1 MKRMLYNRVNEVE
14 QMDFR
19 ENFSILIVDDEK
31 SLLENLYNFLKDKG
45 FKDVYTAKNLKESRF
60 KLKNFNI
67 DLIVLDLMLPDG
79 SGFDLLK
86 EVRQNSNVAV
96 IILSALDGIDDR
108 REGFENKADDYLV
121 KPFFPDELLW
131 RIDAVLRRSKK
142 IKTSEKL
149 NLGNVNFDKSKGILE
164 KNGKEIPL
172 TATQYKILEYLSE
185 NINMI
190 VSIDR
195 ILENIWQD
203 SYGYENTLITHIY
216 RLREKLEDNPRE
228 PKILITIKGLGYK
241 LVKED

>member
-1 MKRMLYNRVNEVE
+1 
-14 QMDFR
+14 MDIR
-19 ENFSILIVDDEK
+19 RDFSILIVDDEK
-31 SLLENLYNFLKDKG
+31 NLLENLYNFLKDKG
-45 FKDVYTAKNLKESRF
+45 FKKVYTAKNLKESRF
-60 KLKNFNI
+60 KLENNKI

-86 EVRQNSNVAV
+86 EVRQTSDIAV

-108 REGFENKADDYLV
+108 REGFENKADDYIV
-121 KPFFPDELLW
+121 KPFLPDELLW

-142 IKTSEKL
+142 IKNEEKIV
-149 NLGNVNFDKSKGILE
+149 LGNVIFDKSKGILE
-164 KNGKEIPL
+164 KNGEEIPL
-172 TATQYKILEYLSE
+172 TATQFKILDYLSE

-195 ILENIWQD
+195 ILDNIWED

-216 RLREKLEDNPRE
+216 RLREKLEDNPRD

-241 LVKED
+241 LVKEE

>member
-1 MKRMLYNRVNEVE
+1 
-14 QMDFR
+14 MDYLR
-19 ENFSILIVDDEK
+19 NFSILIVDDEK
-31 SLLENLYNFLKDKG
+31 NLLENLYEFLKNKG
-45 FKDVYTAKNLKESRF
+45 FKRVYTAKNLKEARF
-60 KLKNFNI
+60 KLANNKI

-86 EVRQNSNVAV
+86 EVRQTSSTAV

-108 REGFENKADDYLV
+108 REGFENSADDYLV

-131 RIDAVLRRSKK
+131 RIEAVLRRSIKLKSEEK
-142 IKTSEKL
+142 I
-149 NLGNVNFDKSKGILE
+149 NLGNVIFDKSKGILE
-164 KNGKEIPL
+164 KNGEEISL
-172 TATQYKILEYLSE
+172 TATQFKILYYLSE
-185 NINMI
+185 NINKI

-195 ILENIWQD
+195 ILDNIWKD

-216 RLREKLEDNPRE
+216 RIREKLEDNPRN

>member
-1 MKRMLYNRVNEVE
+1 MKRMLYNRVNEVA

-149 NLGNVNFDKSKGILE
+149 NLGNVIFDKSKGILE

-216 RLREKLEDNPRE
+216 RLREKLEDNPRD

>member
-1 MKRMLYNRVNEVE
+1 
-14 QMDFR
+14 MDFR
-19 ENFSILIVDDEK
+19 KNFNILIVDDETN
-31 SLLENLYNFLKDKG
+31 LLENLYNFLKDKG
-45 FKDVYTAKNLKESRF
+45 FKKVYTAKNLMESRF
-60 KLKNFNI
+60 KLANFKI
-67 DLIVLDLMLPDG
+67 DLVVLDLMLPDG

-86 EVRQNSNVAV
+86 EIRKTSDMAV

-108 REGFENKADDYLV
+108 KEGFENKADDYLV

-142 IKTSEKL
+142 IKNGERIS
-149 NLGNVNFDKSKGILE
+149 LGKVIFDKSKGILI

-172 TATQYKILEYLSE
+172 TATQFKILAYLAD

-195 ILENIWQD
+195 ILENIWED

-216 RLREKLEDNPRE
+216 RIREKLEDNPRD

>member
-1 MKRMLYNRVNEVE
+1 
-14 QMDFR
+14 MDFR
-19 ENFSILIVDDEK
+19 NNFSILIVDDETN
-31 SLLENLYNFLKDKG
+31 LLENLYNFLKDKG
-45 FKDVYTAKNLKESRF
+45 FGKVYTAKNLKESRF
-60 KLKNFNI
+60 KLANFKI
-67 DLIVLDLMLPDG
+67 DLLVLDLMLPDG

-86 EVRQNSNVAV
+86 EIRKTSDMAV

-108 REGFENKADDYLV
+108 KEGFENKADDYLV

-142 IKTSEKL
+142 IKTEERIS
-149 NLGNVNFDKSKGILE
+149 LGKVIFDKSKGILI
-164 KNGKEIPL
+164 KNNDEIPL
-172 TATQYKILEYLSE
+172 TATQFKILAYLAD
-185 NINMI
+185 NMNMI

-195 ILENIWQD
+195 ILENIWED

-216 RLREKLEDNPRE
+216 RIREKLEDNPRE

>member
-1 MKRMLYNRVNEVE
+1 
-14 QMDFR
+14 MDFR
-19 ENFSILIVDDEK
+19 KNFNILVVDDEK
-31 SLLENLYNFLKDKG
+31 DLLENLYNFLKDKG
-45 FKDVYTAKNLKESRF
+45 FKKIYTAKNLKESRF
-60 KLKNFNI
+60 KLENFKI

-86 EVRQNSNVAV
+86 KVREKSDVAV

-108 REGFENKADDYLV
+108 KEGFENKADDYLV

-142 IKTSEKL
+142 IKNEEKI
-149 NLGNVNFDKSKGILE
+149 NLGKVIFDKSKGVIE
-164 KNGKEIPL
+164 KNGEEIPL
-172 TATQYKILEYLSE
+172 TATQFKILDYLCE

-195 ILENIWQD
+195 ILDHIWKD

-228 PKILITIKGLGYK
+228 PKILITLKGLGYK
-241 LVKED
+241 LVKEE

>member
-1 MKRMLYNRVNEVE
+1 
-14 QMDFR
+14 MDFR
-19 ENFSILIVDDEK
+19 SNFSILVVDDEK
-31 SLLENLYNFLKDKG
+31 NLLENLYDFLKNKG
-45 FKDVYTAKNLKESRF
+45 FKKVYTAKNLKEARF
-60 KLKNFNI
+60 KLQNFKI

-79 SGFDLLK
+79 SGFNLLK
-86 EVRQNSNVAV
+86 EVRRTSNMAV

-142 IKTSEKL
+142 IKSEEKIS
-149 NLGNVNFDKSKGILE
+149 LGNVVFDKSKGILE

-172 TATQYKILEYLSE
+172 TATQFKILDYLSE
-185 NINMI
+185 NINKI

-195 ILENIWQD
+195 ILDNIWKD

-216 RLREKLEDNPRE
+216 RLREKLEDNPRD

-241 LVKED
+241 LVKEE

>member
-1 MKRMLYNRVNEVE
+1 
-14 QMDFR
+14 MDFR
-19 ENFSILIVDDEK
+19 NNFSILIVDDETN
-31 SLLENLYNFLKDKG
+31 LLENLYNFLKDKG
-45 FKDVYTAKNLKESRF
+45 FKKVYTAKNLKESRF
-60 KLKNFNI
+60 KLGNFKI
-67 DLIVLDLMLPDG
+67 DLVVLDLMLPDG

-86 EVRQNSNVAV
+86 EIRKTSDMAV

-108 REGFENKADDYLV
+108 KEGFENKADDYLV

-131 RIDAVLRRSKK
+131 RIDAVLRRCKK
-142 IKTSEKL
+142 IKNDEKI
-149 NLGNVNFDKSKGILE
+149 NLGKVIFDKSKGILI
-164 KNGKEIPL
+164 KNGEEIPL
-172 TATQYKILEYLSE
+172 TATQFKILSYLAD

-195 ILENIWQD
+195 ILENIWED

-216 RLREKLEDNPRE
+216 RIREKLEDNPRD

>member
-1 MKRMLYNRVNEVE
+1 MN
-14 QMDFR
+14 FR
-19 ENFSILIVDDEK
+19 ENFSILVIDDEK
-31 SLLENLYNFLKDKG
+31 NLLENLYNFLKDKG
-45 FKDVYTAKNLKESRF
+45 FKKIYTAKNLKESRF
-60 KLKNFNI
+60 KLENFKI

-86 EVRQNSNVAV
+86 KVRKNSDLAV

-108 REGFENKADDYLV
+108 KEGFENKADDYLV

-142 IKTSEKL
+142 IKNDGKI
-149 NLGNVNFDKSKGILE
+149 NLGKVIFDKSKEVIE
-164 KNGKEIPL
+164 KNGEEITL
-172 TATQYKILEYLSE
+172 TATQFKILSFLSE
-185 NINMI
+185 NMNMI

-195 ILENIWQD
+195 ILDHIWKD

-216 RLREKLEDNPRE
+216 RLREKLEDNPRD

-241 LVKED
+241 LVNKE

>member
-1 MKRMLYNRVNEVE
+1 
-14 QMDFR
+14 MDFR
-19 ENFSILIVDDEK
+19 NNFSILIVDDETN
-31 SLLENLYNFLKDKG
+31 LLENLYIFLKEKG
-45 FKDVYTAKNLKESRF
+45 FKKVCTAKNLKESRF
-60 KLKNFNI
+60 KLGNFKI
-67 DLIVLDLMLPDG
+67 DLVVLDLMLPDG

-86 EVRQNSNVAV
+86 EIRKTSDMAV

-108 REGFENKADDYLV
+108 KKGFENKADDYLV

-142 IKTSEKL
+142 IKNDEKI
-149 NLGNVNFDKSKGILE
+149 NLGKVIFDKSKGILI
-164 KNGKEIPL
+164 KNGEEIPL
-172 TATQYKILEYLSE
+172 TATQFKILAYLAD

-195 ILENIWQD
+195 ILENIWED

-216 RLREKLEDNPRE
+216 RIREKLEDNPRD

>member
-1 MKRMLYNRVNEVE
+1 MIARGSL
-14 QMDFR
+14 MDFR
-19 ENFSILIVDDEK
+19 NNFSILIVDDETN
-31 SLLENLYNFLKDKG
+31 LLENLYNFLKDKG
-45 FKDVYTAKNLKESRF
+45 FGKVYTAKNLKESRF
-60 KLKNFNI
+60 KLANFRI
-67 DLIVLDLMLPDG
+67 DLVVLDLMLPDG

-86 EVRQNSNVAV
+86 EIRKTSDMAV

-108 REGFENKADDYLV
+108 KEGFENKADDYLV

-142 IKTSEKL
+142 IKKEEKIS
-149 NLGNVNFDKSKGILE
+149 LGKVIFDKSKGILI
-164 KNGKEIPL
+164 KNNDEIPL
-172 TATQYKILEYLSE
+172 TATQFKILAYLAD
-185 NINMI
+185 NMNMI

-195 ILENIWQD
+195 ILENIWED

-216 RLREKLEDNPRE
+216 RIREKLEDNPRE

>member
-1 MKRMLYNRVNEVE
+1 
-14 QMDFR
+14 MDFR
-19 ENFSILIVDDEK
+19 KNFNILVVDDEK
-31 SLLENLYNFLKDKG
+31 DLLENLYNFLKSKG
-45 FKDVYTAKNLKESRF
+45 FKKVYTAKNLKESRF
-60 KLKNFNI
+60 KIANFKI

-86 EVRQNSNVAV
+86 EVRENSDVAV

-108 REGFENKADDYLV
+108 KEGFENKADDYLV

-142 IKTSEKL
+142 IKNKEKI
-149 NLGNVNFDKSKGILE
+149 NLGKVIFDKSKGVIE
-164 KNGKEIPL
+164 KNGEEIPL
-172 TATQYKILEYLSE
+172 TATQFKILDYLCE

-195 ILENIWQD
+195 ILDHIWKD

-216 RLREKLEDNPRE
+216 RLREKIEDNPRD

-241 LVKED
+241 LVNKE

>member
-1 MKRMLYNRVNEVE
+1 
-14 QMDFR
+14 MDFR
-19 ENFSILIVDDEK
+19 KNFNILVVDDEK
-31 SLLENLYNFLKDKG
+31 DLLENLYNFLKSKG
-45 FKDVYTAKNLKESRF
+45 FKKVYTAKNLKESRF
-60 KLKNFNI
+60 KIANFKI

-86 EVRQNSNVAV
+86 EVRENSDVAV

-108 REGFENKADDYLV
+108 KEGFENKADDYLV
-121 KPFFPDELLW
+121 KPFFSDELLW

-142 IKTSEKL
+142 IKNEEKI
-149 NLGNVNFDKSKGILE
+149 NLGKVIFDKSKGVIE
-164 KNGKEIPL
+164 KNGEEIPL
-172 TATQYKILEYLSE
+172 TATQFKILDYLCE

-195 ILENIWQD
+195 ILDHIWKD

-241 LVKED
+241 LVKEE

>member
-1 MKRMLYNRVNEVE
+1 MN
-14 QMDFR
+14 FR
-19 ENFSILIVDDEK
+19 ENFSILVVDDEK
-31 SLLENLYNFLKDKG
+31 NLLENLYNFLKDKG
-45 FKDVYTAKNLKESRF
+45 FKKIYTAKNLKESRF
-60 KLKNFNI
+60 KLENFKI

-86 EVRQNSNVAV
+86 EVRKNSDLAV

-108 REGFENKADDYLV
+108 KEGFENKADDYLV

-142 IKTSEKL
+142 IKNEEKI
-149 NLGNVNFDKSKGILE
+149 NLGKVIFDKSKGIVE
-164 KNGKEIPL
+164 KNGKEIAL
-172 TATQYKILEYLSE
+172 TATQFKILSFLSE
-185 NINMI
+185 NMNMI

-195 ILENIWQD
+195 ILDHIWKD

-216 RLREKLEDNPRE
+216 RLREKLEDNPRD

-241 LVKED
+241 LVNKE

>member
-1 MKRMLYNRVNEVE
+1 
-14 QMDFR
+14 MDFR

-31 SLLENLYNFLKDKG
+31 SLLENLYNFLKNKG
-45 FKDVYTAKNLKESRF
+45 FKDVYTAKNLKEARF

-149 NLGNVNFDKSKGILE
+149 NLGNVIFDKSKGILE
-164 KNGKEIPL
+164 KNGKEIQL

-185 NINMI
+185 NVNMI

-216 RLREKLEDNPRE
+216 RLREKLEDNPRD

>member
-1 MKRMLYNRVNEVE
+1 
-14 QMDFR
+14 MDFR
-19 ENFSILIVDDEK
+19 KNFNILVVDDEK
-31 SLLENLYNFLKDKG
+31 DLLENLYNFLKSKG
-45 FKDVYTAKNLKESRF
+45 FKKVYTAKNLKESRF
-60 KLKNFNI
+60 KIANFKI

-86 EVRQNSNVAV
+86 EVRENSDVAV

-108 REGFENKADDYLV
+108 KEGFENKADDYLV

-142 IKTSEKL
+142 IKNEEKI
-149 NLGNVNFDKSKGILE
+149 NLGKVIFDKSKGVIE
-164 KNGKEIPL
+164 KNGEEIPL
-172 TATQYKILEYLSE
+172 TATQFKILDYLCE

-195 ILENIWQD
+195 ILDHIWKD

-216 RLREKLEDNPRE
+216 RLREKLEDNPRD

-241 LVKED
+241 LVNKE

>member
-1 MKRMLYNRVNEVE
+1 MN
-14 QMDFR
+14 FR
-19 ENFSILIVDDEK
+19 ENFSILVVDDEK
-31 SLLENLYNFLKDKG
+31 NLLENLYNFLKDKG
-45 FKDVYTAKNLKESRF
+45 FKKIYTAKNLKESRF
-60 KLKNFNI
+60 KLENFKI

-86 EVRQNSNVAV
+86 EVRKNSDLAV

-108 REGFENKADDYLV
+108 KEGFENKADDYLV

-142 IKTSEKL
+142 IKNDGKIKI
-149 NLGNVNFDKSKGILE
+149 GKVIFDKSRGVVE
-164 KNGKEIPL
+164 KNGKEIAL
-172 TATQYKILEYLSE
+172 TATQFKILSFLSE
-185 NINMI
+185 NMNMI

-195 ILENIWQD
+195 ILDHIWKD

-216 RLREKLEDNPRE
+216 RLREKLEDNPRD

-241 LVKED
+241 LVNKE

>member
-1 MKRMLYNRVNEVE
+1 
-14 QMDFR
+14 MDFR
-19 ENFSILIVDDEK
+19 SNFSILLVDDEK
-31 SLLENLYNFLKDKG
+31 NLLENLYNFLKNKG
-45 FKDVYTAKNLKESRF
+45 FKKVYTAKNLKESRF
-60 KLKNFNI
+60 KLENFKI

-86 EVRQNSNVAV
+86 EVRQTSNMAV

-142 IKTSEKL
+142 IKSEEKIS
-149 NLGNVNFDKSKGILE
+149 LGNVIFDKSKGILE
-164 KNGKEIPL
+164 KNGEEIAL
-172 TATQYKILEYLSE
+172 TATQFKILDYLSE

-195 ILENIWQD
+195 ILENIWKD

-216 RLREKLEDNPRE
+216 RLREKLEDNPRD
-228 PKILITIKGLGYK
+228 PKILVTIKGLGYK
-241 LVKED
+241 LVKDD

>member
-1 MKRMLYNRVNEVE
+1 
-14 QMDFR
+14 MDIR
-19 ENFSILIVDDEK
+19 RDYSILVVDDEK
-31 SLLENLYNFLKDKG
+31 SLLENLYEFLKNKG
-45 FKDVYTAKNLKESRF
+45 FKKVYTAKNLKEANF
-60 KLKNFNI
+60 KLENFKI

-86 EVRQNSNVAV
+86 ELRQDSDKPV

-131 RIDAVLRRSKK
+131 RIDAILRRSKQIKNEEK
-142 IKTSEKL
+142 I
-149 NLGNVNFDKSKGILE
+149 NLGAVIFDKAKGLLI

-172 TATQYKILEYLSE
+172 TATQFKILTYLAD
-185 NINMI
+185 NMNMI

-241 LVKED
+241 FIGEE